1 MENLTGKQFGP
12 YRIVAPVSAD
22 GIGAL
27 YKAQQL
33 DGDRPVAIKVLS
45 RQFAGD
51 AQFLGRFEQEAR
63 VLAKLQH
70 PHILPVQDYGQIQG
84 LTYFVMPLVEGGN
97 LADILSH
104 QRLSLPQ
111 IGRVIGQI
119 GEALD
124 YAHGQGVIHS
134 DVKPGNILVDSRGN
148 CLLTNF
154 GLARIMEGSAGRLT
168 LTGSRS
174 GTPAYM
180 SPEQGMADPLDG
192 RSDIYALGVILY
204 ELATGQVPFKAETP
218 MALMIK
224 HIQDP
229 LPPPREIEPALPE
242 AIERVIVKALAKQ
255 PRDRFATA
263 GKMVKALQGALQTAD
278 ARQAVAQNGQTAPA
292 GVEVASVADPSPP
305 PKAQTAPA
313 RPQVAPVI
321 DPPTRLNGQTAPAGV
336 EVAPVADPS
345 PRIVLPPPEPI
356 NPGQLLVWSA
366 IGVFALALVTVLLV
380 GVWFLR
386 YPRFNQGLPPQL
398 LQPIPGLNVVPLGP
412 RPPAEA
418 FEACHGAVDHAA
430 CTIQT
435 PSESMAGIC
444 MPYQEQLACMPVG
457 ESLPQGP

>member
-1 MENLTGKQFGP
+1 MENLTGKQLGP

-22 GIGAL
+22 GMGAV

-33 DGDRPVAIKVLS
+33 DIDRQVAIKVLP

-51 AQFLGRFEQEAR
+51 AQFVERFEQEAR
-63 VLAKLQH
+63 ILAKLQH
-70 PHILPVQDYGQIQG
+70 PHILPVQDYGQIQD

-111 IGRVIGQI
+111 IGRVIIQI

-124 YAHGQGVIHS
+124 YAHGQGVMHH

-154 GLARIMEGSAGRLT
+154 GMVKIMEGSTGRLT
-168 LTGSRS
+168 LNGSRI

-204 ELATGQVPFKAETP
+204 ELVTGQAPFKAATP

-242 AIERVIVKALAKQ
+242 PIERVIVKALAKQ

-263 GKMVKALQGALQTAD
+263 GKMVKALQAALQTVDIRPATT
-278 ARQAVAQNGQTAPA
+278 QNGQSAPVAAPPQPAPA
-292 GVEVASVADPSPP
+292 ESQP
-305 PKAQTAPA
+305 APA
-313 RPQVAPVI
+313 SLPI
-321 DPPTRLNGQTAPAGV
+321 
-336 EVAPVADPS
+336 APVADPS
-345 PRIVLPPPEPI
+345 SQPVPPKGQTTPASLPIAPVADLSPRLSLPPAEPI

-398 LQPIPGLNVVPLGP
+398 LQPVPGLNVVPLGP

-418 FEACHGAVDHAA
+418 FEACHGAVEYSI

-435 PSESMAGIC
+435 PRELMAGAC
-444 MPYQEQLACMPVG
+444 MPYQEQLACLPAEG
-457 ESLPQGP
+457 PPPQGP

>member
-1 MENLTGKQFGP
+1 MENLTGKQLGP

-22 GIGAL
+22 GIGAV

-33 DGDRPVAIKVLS
+33 DIDRQVAIKVLP
-45 RQFAGD
+45 RQFADD

-70 PHILPVQDYGQIQG
+70 PHILPVQDYGQTQG

-111 IGRVIGQI
+111 IGRVIAQI

-124 YAHGQGVIHS
+124 YGHGQGVMHY
-134 DVKPGNILVDSRGN
+134 DVKPGNILVDRHGN

-154 GLARIMEGSAGRLT
+154 GMVKIMGGSTGRLT
-168 LTGSRS
+168 LTGSRI

-204 ELATGQVPFKAETP
+204 ELVTGQVPFKAETP

-229 LPPPREIEPALPE
+229 LPLPREIEPALPE
-242 AIERVIVKALAKQ
+242 PIERVIVKALAKQ
-255 PRDRFATA
+255 PRDRFVTA
-263 GKMVKALQGALQTAD
+263 GKMVKALQGALQTVDTRPA
-278 ARQAVAQNGQTAPA
+278 AVQNGHPAP
-292 GVEVASVADPSPP
+292 VADPPPQPAPPESQPTPASP
-305 PKAQTAPA
+305 Q
-313 RPQVAPVI
+313 
-321 DPPTRLNGQTAPAGV
+321 
-336 EVAPVADPS
+336 VAPVADPS
-345 PRIVLPPPEPI
+345 SQPPSPKGQTAPVSLPIAPVADLSPHLSLPPAEPI

-366 IGVFALALVTVLLV
+366 IGVFALALVTVLLI

-398 LQPIPGLNVVPLGP
+398 LQPVPGLNVGPLGP
-412 RPPAEA
+412 QPPAEA
-418 FEACHGAVDHAA
+418 FEACRGAVDYAA
-430 CTIQT
+430 CTIQP
-435 PSESMAGIC
+435 PSESMAGAC
-444 MPYQEQLACMPVG
+444 MPYQEQLVCMPTG
-457 ESLPQGP
+457 GPSPQGP